1 MKRRAIV
8 VVCPKSSRHGDLPGT
23 EADAKNY
30 LDYLQSVE
38 GGAWNSDEIAVY
50 RNPSRAELL
59 RALASTWG
67 IDYAFL
73 AFSGHGYHIQ
83 GGGLDET
90 RLLLND
96 GEEMSVPEFTT
107 GRNRELVV
115 IDACRK
121 VEHVAEPE
129 KKIFARLSEM
139 EKSGYTRLQ
148 CRALFERKVMEAEE
162 GRIEMY
168 SCDLDQAAGESPRGG
183 HFTRA
188 LLDGARQ
195 WADILV
201 YSGSHTLSAREAFS
215 IAEKG
220 TRNPQR
226 PQYHPGRRLVHFP
239 FGVMIK

>member
-1 MKRRAIV
+1 MKRRAFIV
-8 VVCPKSSRHGDLPGT
+8 VGPKSSRHGDLPGT
-23 EADAKNY
+23 EADAQNY
-30 LDYLQSVE
+30 VDYLQSSE
-38 GGAWNSDEIAVY
+38 GGAWNPDEISVF
-50 RNPSRAELL
+50 RNPSRA
-59 RALASTWG
+59 ALKHALSSTWG
-67 IDYAFL
+67 VDYVFL

-83 GGGLDET
+83 GGELDET

-107 GRNRELVV
+107 GQNRELVI

-121 VEHVAEPE
+121 VEYTAEPE
-129 KKIFARLSEM
+129 GRIFANLSEV

-168 SCDLDQAAGESPRGG
+168 SCDLNQAAGESRRGG
-183 HFTRA
+183 FFTRA

-195 WADILV
+195 WAKSLI
-201 YSGSHTLSAREAFS
+201 YSGSHTLSTREAFA

-220 TRNPQR
+220 TRKPQR

-239 FGVMIK
+239 FDVMIR

>member
-1 MKRRAIV
+1 MKRRAII

-23 EADAKNY
+23 EADAQNY
-30 LDYLQSVE
+30 LNYLQSAE
-38 GGAWNSDEIAVY
+38 GGAWNPDEIAVY

-59 RALASTWG
+59 RALSSTWG
-67 IDYAFL
+67 VDYAFL

-83 GGGLDET
+83 DEDLDET

-96 GEEMSVPEFTT
+96 AEEISGPAFTT
-107 GRNRELVV
+107 GCNREFVV

-129 KKIFARLSEM
+129 KRIFANLSEM

-148 CRALFERKVMEAEE
+148 CRALFERKVMEAEG

-195 WADILV
+195 WANSLT
-201 YSGSHTLSAREAFS
+201 YSGSHALSTREAFA

-220 TRNPQR
+220 TRKPQR
-226 PQYHPGRRLVHFP
+226 PQYRPGRRLVHFP